1 MADKPEPLPPDYK
14 PWPPPDCQAFLR
26 EIEAGWAQEAG
37 RKGKHWSLQV
47 TGNNPISGYRVIYKK
62 LASGDP

>member
-1 MADKPEPLPPDYK
+1 
-14 PWPPPDCQAFLR
+14 LR
-26 EIEAGWAQEAG
+26 EIEAGWAHEAG